1 MATRYLKDCGS
12 NGKDI
17 MLRTVQ
23 NQHVICVTDLVLFQS
38 IQTMKLI
45 TVKLPVLNVKAKGT
59 NVILT
64 QNITKRKELPIDPAL
79 FSYCPLCLLEMYR
92 CRYTA
97 NHIAVF
103 TQIHIHGKHK
113 PEKDKA
119 PPPANGP

>member
-1 MATRYLKDCGS
+1 
-12 NGKDI
+12 
-17 MLRTVQ
+17 
-23 NQHVICVTDLVLFQS
+23 
-38 IQTMKLI
+38 MKLI

-103 TQIHIHGKHK
+103 TRIHIHGKHK

-119 PPPANGP
+119 PPGKRPMTTTEINVMKISSRFQSSRIN

>member
-1 MATRYLKDCGS
+1 
-12 NGKDI
+12 
-17 MLRTVQ
+17 
-23 NQHVICVTDLVLFQS
+23 
-38 IQTMKLI
+38 MKLI

-119 PPPANGP
+119 PPRQTAHDDNRNKRNENKFPLSIFKN